1 MFNDIRTFF
10 AALACLKTSRHFK
23 SALWTM
29 VGSMVFM
36 AASQTTA
43 YGLEF
48 PMTTSL
54 TLPTSK
60 NLTAS
65 GTLPSAAL
73 VGETSEMALV
83 AYMSQQVESA
93 REKAGAKKIAKALM
107 NVKYS
112 WGEKQFTCL
121 NNLWNKESHWNYKAH
136 NYRSGAHGIA
146 QALPATKMAVISDDW
161 RTNPVTQITWGLHYI
176 NVRYDNPCNAW
187 AKYKRHRYY

>member
-10 AALACLKTSRHFK
+10 AALASLKVSRHVK
-23 SALWTM
+23 PALWTM
-29 VGSMVFM
+29 VGSMLFT
-36 AASQTTA
+36 AAAQTTA

-161 RTNPVTQITWGLHYI
+161 RTNPVTQIQWGLHYI

-187 AKYKRHRYY
+187 AKYKRSRFY

>member
-10 AALACLKTSRHFK
+10 AALASLKLSRHVK
-23 SALWTM
+23 PALWTM
-29 VGSMVFM
+29 VGSMLFT
-36 AASQTTA
+36 AAAQTTA

-65 GTLPSAAL
+65 GTLASAAL

-93 REKAGAKKIAKALM
+93 REKDGAQKFAKALM
-107 NVKYS
+107 NVQYS
-112 WGEKQFTCL
+112 WGETQYTCL
-121 NNLWNKESHWNYKAH
+121 DNLWNRESHWNYKAH

-187 AKYKRHRYY
+187 AKFKRHRYY

>member
-23 SALWTM
+23 PALWTI

-161 RTNPVTQITWGLHYI
+161 RTNPVTQIQWGLHYI
-176 NVRYDNPCNAW
+176 NVRYDNPCKAW

>member
-10 AALACLKTSRHFK
+10 AALASLKVSRHVK
-23 SALWTM
+23 PALWTM
-29 VGSMVFM
+29 VGSMLFT
-36 AASQTTA
+36 AAAQTTA

-93 REKAGAKKIAKALM
+93 REIAGAQKIAKALM

-112 WGEKQFTCL
+112 WGEKQYTCL
-121 NNLWNKESHWNYKAH
+121 NNLWNRESSLYSINY
-136 NYRSGAHGIA
+136 
-146 QALPATKMAVISDDW
+146 
-161 RTNPVTQITWGLHYI
+161 
-176 NVRYDNPCNAW
+176 
-187 AKYKRHRYY
+187 